1 MRITRLVGERAVD
14 TIRIAGRE
22 HVLAALLRIPELLR
36 HPVWQDVDPDQGN
49 GLGVVLVPGFGAHD
63 RSLAVTST
71 WLAARGYRPT
81 GARIG
86 FTVGCTS
93 DLVDRTERVLERHVA
108 ATGGPVV
115 LLGQS
120 RGGMVARLTA
130 VRRPDLV
137 RGLVMLGSP
146 VVEPLNA
153 QRDVLAIAR
162 LLARLSALGVPGL
175 MDDDCLTGDCFAE
188 NFAALGAPLEV
199 PALSVYSRSDGI
211 VPWQC
216 SLDPYAD
223 CVEVRSTH
231 TGMGFDPAFY
241 TALDERLRG
250 WDTSD
255 SLAAAC

>member
-1 MRITRLVGERAVD
+1 MRITTLVGERAVD
-14 TIRIAGRE
+14 ALRIAARE
-22 HVLAALLRIPELLR
+22 HVLAALLRVPDLLR
-36 HPVWQDVDPDQGN
+36 HPVWQDVDPDQGK
-49 GLGVVLVPGFGAHD
+49 GLGVLLVPGFGAHD
-63 RSLAVTST
+63 HSLALTST
-71 WLAARGYRPT
+71 WLRARGYRPT
-81 GARIG
+81 GARVG

-162 LLARLSALGVPGL
+162 LLARLSAFGVPGL
-175 MDDDCLTGDCFAE
+175 MDDDCLTGDCFRE
-188 NFAALGAPLEV
+188 NFAALGRPLEM
-199 PALSVYSRSDGI
+199 PALSLYSRSDGI

-231 TGMGFDPAFY
+231 TGMGFDPDVY
-241 TALDERLRG
+241 RALDERLRW
-250 WDTSD
+250 WDTAEALS
-255 SLAAAC
+255 AAS

>member
-1 MRITRLVGERAVD
+1 MRITTLVGERALD
-14 TIRIAGRE
+14 TIRVATRE
-22 HVLAALLRIPELLR
+22 HVVAALLRIPDLLR
-36 HPVWQDVDPDQGN
+36 HPVWQDVDPHQGN
-49 GLGVVLVPGFGAHD
+49 GLGILLVPGFGAHD
-63 RSLAVTST
+63 HSLALTST
-71 WLAARGYRPT
+71 WLKARGYRPT
-81 GARIG
+81 GARVG

-93 DLVDRTERVLERHVA
+93 DLVDRTERALERHVA

-137 RGLVMLGSP
+137 HGLVMLGSP

-175 MDDDCLTGDCFAE
+175 MDDDCLEGDCFSE
-188 NFAALGAPLEV
+188 NFAALGRPLEV
-199 PALSVYSRSDGI
+199 PALSLYSRSDGI

-216 SLDPYAD
+216 SLDPHAD
-223 CVEVRSTH
+223 CVEVGSTH
-231 TGMGFDPAFY
+231 TGMGFDPAVY
-241 TALDERLRG
+241 TALDQRLREWG
-250 WDTSD
+250 AADA
-255 SLAAAC
+255 LATAC